1 MVYVS
6 VPVRTLAEAAVLLR
20 KVVPAR
26 HEGDYVADLIDYLEG
41 ACAAATRAAQQ
52 GDSNT

>member
-1 MVYVS
+1 MYVS
-6 VPVRTLAEAAVLLR
+6 VPVRTMVEVVGLLR

-41 ACAAATRAAQQ
+41 AVDAAKRTQDVAIKA
-52 GDSNT
+52 